1 MAIAWMY
8 REDYARAKYLVLPA
22 KRQTGFLAWLT
33 AAPSILL
40 VMASIATVTR
50 NIAGTFE
57 CSATAMLGLG
67 LLFYAA
73 RLVVLRSRIAA
84 RQLLKAT
91 IIYLPLEF
99 LILVLGKA

>member
-1 MAIAWMY
+1 
-8 REDYARAKYLVLPA
+8 
-22 KRQTGFLAWLT
+22 
-33 AAPSILL
+33 
-40 VMASIATVTR
+40 MASIATVT
-50 NIAGTFE
+50 NNSAGVFAS
-57 CSATAMLGLG
+57 SATAMLGLG

-84 RQLLKAT
+84 RQLLRAT